1 MIVAIIAA
9 GGLVGNAA
17 VEKGNDFID
26 QITPQEAA
34 PPPTGLQR
42 DSLIQENNFGPAL
55 RTLSEAG
62 LGKPTSIRVAPDRI
76 DATLVKGR
84 KEHHVQITPDGAFR
98 ELVTTDVV
106 GTDRTVAYA
115 NIDSGA
121 PERLTR
127 AGATNKQPA
136 RSINYVLLM
145 PGPPQT
151 WGAYYKR
158 GRTVIGDRNGH
169 PQRVI

>member
-1 MIVAIIAA
+1 MAAAPGPEPVVAAPPPPAFVRPRRRRSAGLAGLLVIVAIIAA
-9 GGLVGNAA
+9 VGLVGNAA

-42 DSLIQENNFGPAL
+42 DSLIRENNFGPAL

-98 ELVTTDVV
+98 EIVTTDVV

-115 NIDSGA
+115 DVDPGA
-121 PERLTR
+121 PS
-127 AGATNKQPA
+127 G
-136 RSINYVLLM
+136 
-145 PGPPQT
+145 
-151 WGAYYKR
+151 
-158 GRTVIGDRNGH
+158 
-169 PQRVI
+169 